1 MSGHTPGPWLALP
14 TVAPRGWNIEARGC
28 TYTVAIA
35 RDGTGAPE
43 NEANAHLIA
52 AAPELLAA
60 CRKLVEWNGNR
71 AGFAED
77 LLPADQQVEWV
88 ADAMRA
94 IAKAT
99 GEQP

>member
-1 MSGHTPGPWLALP
+1 MSGHTPGPWEVCGHDVRGPYAMGDSERPGLHVC
-14 TVAPRGWNIEARGC
+14 TVAGG
-28 TYTVAIA
+28 
-35 RDGTGAPE
+35 DKD
-43 NEANAHLIA
+43 NAHLIA

-60 CRKLVEWNGNR
+60 CRKLVEWHGNR
-71 AGFAED
+71 AGFGDD

-94 IAKAT
+94 ISKAT